1 MPRGSILVVDDELEI
16 REGLE
21 ALLTSESF
29 DVTVAETGVAGLQ
42 KLEDKPFD
50 LMLLDVSL
58 PDRNGLD
65 MLREIRLRDPNLAII
80 LITAYGSIDMA
91 REAFKGGAQ
100 DYITKPWS
108 NDELIAQISLAIE
121 GRRLREENLHLKRAL
136 KQRYNFPNIVGKSE
150 KMLSVLDLVTQVAPS
165 RSTVLISGESGTGKE
180 VIAKAIHSASTRAD
194 KAFIP
199 INTGSIPVDL
209 LESQLFGHV
218 KGAFT
223 SAVAS
228 KKGLFEVADQGTI
241 FFDEISTISPET
253 QAKLLRV
260 IQEREFMRLG
270 GTETIKVDVRIL
282 AASNEDLRKL
292 VREGRFREDL
302 FHRLNV
308 ISIHLPPL
316 RERKEDIPLARGS
329 FPGTVLPRQWQTA
342 ARIHDRRDEAVDG
355 LRLAGKY
362 SRAGKRGGAR
372 RGALKPGI
380 HGRRAVAGKRA
391 DARDRQRR
399 PVAACGI
406 SAAAPG
412 GDRHRTVRC
421 LRRRCLKFSRKWS
434 AASSWTCLNAQTGT
448 RPKRPSAFRFRS
460 RRSTRRSS
468 ALASRRAAVQARRGA
483 VPAFLTAKTPR
494 NLLPE
499 SNPFLRVNPLQKFP
513 AFTSPGNINRQLC
526 EPLGNQ
532 RSTGD
537 IFEDSIWGKI
547 GRNKRFRRNE
557 KRLFERVLA
566 GHRRVRDAVGEDQ
579 PRRKRRKFE
588 PRLRAVLLKLGIFL
602 QVIVKAEHEHVVGRA
617 AHPAET
623 ELLAP
628 ILHGA
633 ANPGIFGDPL
643 AVPRPWRI
651 ALRGLRSYPWYSRP
665 AAWLDSDS

>member
-29 DVTVAETGVAGLQ
+29 EVTLAETGQSGLQ

-58 PDRNGLD
+58 PDRNGID
-65 MLREIRLRDPNLAII
+65 MLREIRQRDPNLAII

-150 KMLSVLDLVTQVAPS
+150 KMLAVLDLVSQVAPS

-180 VIAKAIHSASTRAD
+180 VIAKAIHSASTRTD

-292 VREGRFREDL
+292 VRDGRFREDL

-308 ISIHLPPL
+308 ISIQLAAAARSQRGYPA
-316 RERKEDIPLARGS
+316 ARGALS
-329 FPGTVLPRQWQTA
+329 RSVLPGQRQAAACFYRCGNETA
-342 ARIHDRRDEAVDG
+342 DG

-362 SRAGKRGGAR
+362 SRARKRGGAR
-372 RGALKPGI
+372 RGAFHAGI
-380 HGRRAVAGKRA
+380 HGRGFAAGKRA
-391 DARDRQRR
+391 HARNRE
-399 PVAACGI
+399 G
-406 SAAAPG
+406 
-412 GDRHRTVRC
+412 
-421 LRRRCLKFSRKWS
+421 
-434 AASSWTCLNAQTGT
+434 
-448 RPKRPSAFRFRS
+448 
-460 RRSTRRSS
+460 S
-468 ALASRRAAVQARRGA
+468 ALAACR
-483 VPAFLTAKTPR
+483 VPAA
-494 NLLPE
+494 
-499 SNPFLRVNPLQKFP
+499 
-513 AFTSPGNINRQLC
+513 AA
-526 EPLGNQ
+526 
-532 RSTGD
+532 
-537 IFEDSIWGKI
+537 
-547 GRNKRFRRNE
+547 GRN
-557 KRLFERVLA
+557 RLA
-566 GHRRVRDAVGEDQ
+566 
-579 PRRKRRKFE
+579 
-588 PRLRAVLLKLGIFL
+588 RL
-602 QVIVKAEHEHVVGRA
+602 
-617 AHPAET
+617 
-623 ELLAP
+623 
-628 ILHGA
+628 GA
-633 ANPGIFGDPL
+633 ATFAIRDS
-643 AVPRPWRI
+643 
-651 ALRGLRSYPWYSRP
+651 RGSGAPHHRGHARTHKLEPDRSG
-665 AAWLDSDS
+665 